1 MNDLITQTRE
11 IFAPDGLLAK
21 AMTGYEAR
29 DGQLEMAVA
38 IGQVLSGNEHD
49 LMPMGQKLAVEA
61 ETGIGKTLA
70 YLVPAALSDQ
80 KIIISTG
87 TLNLQEQILRK
98 EIPFLQEHLD
108 PDLKAICMKG
118 RQNYLCRYRW
128 RRQSMGGQPL
138 LFGKND
144 LSELNNWVNE
154 TETGDR
160 AELNWLA
167 DNDPLWPEISANTS
181 QCLGG
186 NCPENGRCFITR
198 LRKKAGHSQLIIV
211 NHHLFFSD
219 LALRRFGFGEVLP
232 RYHSVIFDEAHHI
245 ENIATRY
252 FGTSFS
258 HNQLTDLLTDIINQS
273 KGKGEISKKS
283 KALARQLKKQADK
296 LLDILPNEQGRFPL
310 KTSVAKIKNWEG
322 ETAIL
327 RDQLGK
333 LSLELDQVSR
343 SKDSWLNLARRSDE
357 LAANLQLLT
366 GEEENSH
373 VYWLERTRKNVTM
386 SASPVEIGSQLQESL
401 YNEVQ
406 AAIFT
411 SATLTTGG
419 NFSYFFERIG
429 LDQHTE
435 TITLPSPFN
444 YQERTRLFVPEKS
457 FPEPASPDFLPQ
469 LATKVEKLLNASQGR
484 ALVLCTSLKAMHFIH
499 QHLVDHLNFPL
510 YIQGSAPKQTLLED
524 FSRDTNSVLLAV
536 ASFWEGVDVPGQ
548 SLSCVIIDK
557 LPFEVPSDP
566 VIMAR
571 INHIRDEG
579 GNPFIDFQVPRA
591 VLSLR
596 QGTGRLMRSA
606 NDHGLLA
613 IMDIRLYSKPY
624 GRIFRKSL
632 PDSPVIRT
640 CAEAETFFK
649 EHPLS

>member
-1 MNDLITQTRE
+1 MSDLIDKTRE
-11 IFAPDGLLAK
+11 IFAPDGLLAR
-21 AMTGYEAR
+21 AMPGYEAR
-29 DGQLEMAVA
+29 AGQLEMALA
-38 IGQVLSGNEHD
+38 IGQTLSGYEHG
-49 LMPMGQKLAVEA
+49 LTPMGQKLAVEA

-70 YLVPAALSDQ
+70 YLVPAALSGK

-128 RRQSMGGQPL
+128 RRRSMGGQ
-138 LFGKND
+138 LFGNNE

-154 TETGDR
+154 TKTGDR

-167 DNDPLWPEISANTS
+167 DNDPLWPEISASTS

-186 NCPENGRCFITR
+186 NCPENGCCFINQ
-198 LRKKAGHSQLIIV
+198 LRKKAGRSQLIIV

-232 RYHSVIFDEAHHI
+232 RYQGVIFDEAHHI

-258 HNQLTDLLTDIINQS
+258 HNQLSELTTDIINQS
-273 KGKGEISKKS
+273 KGKGEIGKKS
-283 KALARQLKKQADK
+283 KKLAGQLKKQADN
-296 LLDILPNEQGRFPL
+296 LLDIIPDEQGRFPL
-310 KTSVAKIKNWEG
+310 KATTSKIKDWESD
-322 ETAIL
+322 TAIL
-327 RDQLGK
+327 REQLGN
-333 LSLELDQVSR
+333 LSLELDQISR
-343 SKDSWLNLARRSDE
+343 THDSWLNLARRSDE
-357 LAANLQLLT
+357 LAANLLLLT

-373 VYWLERTRKNVTM
+373 VYWLERSRKNVTL

-401 YNEVQ
+401 YNEIQ

-419 NFSYFFERIG
+419 NFSYFFERTG

-444 YQERTRLFVPEKS
+444 YQERTRLFVPEKG
-457 FPEPASPDFLPQ
+457 FPEPAIQEFLPQ
-469 LATKVEKLLNASQGR
+469 LAPLVEELINASQGR
-484 ALVLCTSLKAMHFIH
+484 ALVLCTSLKAMHFLH
-499 QHLVDHLNFPL
+499 QHLAQRLNFPL
-510 YIQGSAPKQTLLED
+510 YLQGSAPKQTLLED

-571 INHIRDEG
+571 INHIREEG

-596 QGTGRLMRSA
+596 QGIGRLMRAAS
-606 NDHGLLA
+606 DHGLLA

-640 CAEAETFFK
+640 CTEAETFFK